1 MMKKCETCDFF
12 QGRQKGHCYMFRVE
26 PEGDCLRYQNEV
38 AKRENKG
45 RVAAKEIL
53 QKAASHMENR
63 AATYDKPDG
72 ERSMGKT
79 VAAFNAITG
88 HALTEEQGWL
98 LMGLLKMARSQQ
110 GAFKIDNYED
120 ESAYAALRGECA
132 AKERGKG
139 LDK

>member
-1 MMKKCETCDFF
+1 MKKCETCDFF
-12 QGRQKGHCYMFRVE
+12 MAKQIGHCYMFKVE
-26 PEGDCLRYQNEV
+26 PEVDCLRYQNE
-38 AKRENKG
+38 
-45 RVAAKEIL
+45 AAKQAKQIAVTAKEVL
-53 QKAASHMENR
+53 QKAVAHMEDR
-63 AATYDKPDG
+63 ATTYDKPDG

-110 GAFKIDNYED
+110 GAFSIDNYED